1 MIPTCRA
8 DVKSDEEWRMILW
21 LHEATDHGMVVR
33 WEYEPE
39 SFVLFPKGTYKA
51 EKKLKT
57 KTKVINRFLH
67 HPATYTPDFV
77 IEFSHFGLGYLGKY
91 FEKGLSGYPECQTA
105 YIDCKGSFNPYQ
117 NDQRFFGLVQKAM
130 WARHRIWPQK
140 VIPFEKKV
148 TSSLFLKTWA
158 PDACRHTKRGGLNA
172 CGRACRNVISFLHDA
187 DVGDCKCA
195 S

>member
-77 IEFSHFGLGYLGKY
+77 IEFSTSGWGISESTSRRVFPGILSVKLPISTARARSTRTRMTSASLGWFRRRCIRVTASGL
-91 FEKGLSGYPECQTA
+91 
-105 YIDCKGSFNPYQ
+105 
-117 NDQRFFGLVQKAM
+117 R
-130 WARHRIWPQK
+130 R
-140 VIPFEKKV
+140 
-148 TSSLFLKTWA
+148 
-158 PDACRHTKRGGLNA
+158 
-172 CGRACRNVISFLHDA
+172 
-187 DVGDCKCA
+187 
-195 S
+195 